1 MKPLKHF
8 NARTIEDAALA
19 ANEKYKIIAGGTDCL
34 SLLKNGVLPVY
45 PEVLVN
51 MKTVAGLAYIEEDAE
66 GLRIGAL
73 AKLADIAGSPLVRER
88 YNLFADAAKS
98 IASPQIRNMATLGGN
113 LCQDTRCWYYRCPS
127 VAGEDYRCYRKGGR
141 VCFAVAGDNRYHAIL
156 GGKGCFAVCPSDTA
170 IALTALDAEI
180 MVQGL
185 GGERLIPIKDFYLIM
200 GTVLKPGEIVTGV
213 RIPKPP
219 AGNKQRFIKF
229 RLGKA
234 VDFAIGSVA
243 SVITMVDGIC
253 REAGIALGAV
263 APAPVRAM
271 AAEDAIKGKAVN
283 ATTAGEAATAAVAGS
298 VPLSMN
304 AYKVEIAKALVI
316 KAILT

>member
-8 NARTIEDAALA
+8 NARTIKDAVLA
-19 ANEKYKIIAGGTDCL
+19 ANEKSKIIAGGTDCL
-34 SLLKNGVLPVY
+34 SLLKNRVLPVY

-51 MKTVAGLAYIEEDAE
+51 IKTVAGLAYIEEDAE

-88 YNLFADAAKS
+88 YSLFADAAKS
-98 IASPQIRNMATLGGN
+98 VASPQIRNMATLGGS

-185 GGERLIPIKDFYLIM
+185 GGERSIPIKDFYLIM

-219 AGNKQRFIKF
+219 AGDKQRFFKF

-234 VDFAIGSVA
+234 VDFAIVSVA
-243 SVITMVDGIC
+243 SAITMVDGIC
-253 REAGIALGAV
+253 REARIALGAT
-263 APAPVRAM
+263 APVPVRAM
-271 AAEDAIKGKAVN
+271 AAEEAIKGKAIN
-283 ATTAGEAATAAVAGS
+283 ATTVGEAATAAVAGS